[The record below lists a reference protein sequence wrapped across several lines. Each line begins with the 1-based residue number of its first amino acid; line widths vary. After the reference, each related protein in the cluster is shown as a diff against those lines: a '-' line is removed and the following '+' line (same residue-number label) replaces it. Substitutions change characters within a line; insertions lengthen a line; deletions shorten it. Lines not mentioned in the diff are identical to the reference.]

1 MAHEETPAPV
11 TPQRQFVSAQQQQQY
26 ARQDNFLSHEPNY
39 QAPPQQQQQYQQPP
53 QEQYQQQPQQPQQQQ
68 QPAYPERGIGHAGEP
83 ERGSHY
89 SHNLHQVV
97 DSPLRIGS
105 RTSVAVKEP
114 PGGRSQ
120 ISFG

>member
-1 MAHEETPAPV
+1 M

-39 QAPPQQQQQYQQPP
+39 QAPQQQQQQYQQPP
-53 QEQYQQQPQQPQQQQ
+53 QEQYQQPPQQQQQQ

>member
-68 QPAYPERGIGHAGEP
+68 PAYPERGIGHAGEP